1 MKNTIKILMAL
12 VFVSLFFGCA
22 KEKLYEPGKADD
34 PNCEGV
40 YFPSQEVSGVF
51 APADDF
57 TFDVKVART
66 KDVEEITVPLTV
78 KCDSAHLFEIPE
90 LKFEAGQS
98 EQTLTIKFGKEIGK
112 EMVKGVVHSFVL
124 SIDDPLYASQY
135 STNSNVFAIDVIVED
150 FKSLGKATFIDIFEF
165 TDKYG
170 EVHPYEVEIL
180 QNQNDLKEFRLLN
193 PYDKGNAEFEYTSL
207 NPAVAKLNFKILEPG
222 TVINKGT
229 KYEFTIKGDDLV
241 YFEDYY
247 TGDSESST
255 GIDVMAY
262 SPFYNKEFVIG
273 AAEADCAESK
283 VMNYQEPDAE
293 GNVLPSVV
301 QLMPT
306 YLLAHD
312 GRGWGPYPVTIIFP
326 GGKLVDYTVIP
337 TASECKDSKVVVNFA
352 LGADVKKVK
361 YNVYEGE
368 LTSKEIRGKVNL
380 IGAGEEKADSL
391 VFEGTTPE
399 AAEITVECEKTG
411 IYTIVAVSFDKAKD
425 GEMKSSGSTPFGF
438 FLPEEKEK
446 VEIDF
451 IAGLEDTPAR
461 YAKDGYKDNNS
472 LQFYASG
479 KDIKTVKY
487 YLKDYAKEI
496 AGETEEETLKTLDS
510 LKTAVATYG
519 SLFSKDEIGLVN
531 EPGGYCD
538 VFKDLNPLT
547 KYVLIIYAY
556 NGYTSTTLVCEHSTN
571 GLPIESKGKGTFT
584 YNTCWECSDDAGEV
598 PLVIDL
604 EYFLDPNITTEGNY
618 QIHGW
623 CSGDAVMKFKQ
634 FASKPE
640 DKIDSCYVVTSD
652 TKESYAAAGVSA
664 FYCMELKSFVKT
676 FAASIEAPEDIV
688 WKGYG
693 IEDLKEQYS
702 CYDKDSKCYNFVVAY
717 VDQDL
722 GLYTVGIETFDVSGE
737 PVQKS
742 AVRTYG
748 KTVKKIDDKSVSTLS
763 HYPVAGL
770 VSKKYF
776 DNKPCFK
783 VLDVNY
789 SAEKAKVSRVLRNNF
804 VEKR

>member
-1 MKNTIKILMAL
+1 MKNTIKILIAL
-12 VFVSLFFGCA
+12 VSVSLFFGCA

-34 PNCEGV
+34 PNCKGV

-66 KDVEEITVPLTV
+66 KDVEEITVPLAV
-78 KCDSAHLFEIPE
+78 KCDSIHLFEIPE
-90 LKFEAGQS
+90 LKFEAGQA

-112 EMVKGVVHSFVL
+112 EMVKGIAHTLVL

-150 FKSLGKATFIDIFEF
+150 FKSLGKATFIDVFEF
-165 TDKYG
+165 GD
-170 EVHPYEVEIL
+170 EPFEVEIL
-180 QNQNDLKEFRLLN
+180 QNQVDKSEFRLLN
-193 PYDKGNAEFEYTSL
+193 PYDEGNTKYEYTSL

-337 TASECKDSKVVVNFA
+337 TASECKDSKVVVSFA

-399 AAEITVECEKTG
+399 AAEITVQCEKTG
-411 IYTIVAVSFDKAKD
+411 IYTIVAVSFDKAKA

-519 SLFSKDEIGLVN
+519 ASFSKDEIGLVN

-571 GLPIESKGKGTFT
+571 GLPLESKGTGSFT
-584 YNTCWECSDDAGEV
+584 YNSCWECSDDAGEV

-604 EYFLDPNITTEGNY
+604 EYFLDPNITTESNY

-652 TKESYAAAGVSA
+652 TKESWPEEGADA
-664 FYCMELKSFVKT
+664 FYCMEVSAFATRWADAYECSTDEIWDLFVGMGMPDMRD
-676 FAASIEAPEDIV
+676 E
-688 WKGYG
+688 
-693 IEDLKEQYS
+693 YS
-702 CYDKDSKCYNFVVAY
+702 YYDRETKCYHFAVVY
-717 VDQDL
+717 VDQ
-722 GLYTVGIETFDVSGE
+722 TVNPWSFGIETFDVSGGL
-737 PVQKS
+737 VQKS
-742 AVRTYG
+742 AVRTFG
-748 KTVKKIDDKSVSTLS
+748 KTVKKIDGKSVSTLR

-789 SAEKAKVSRVLRNNF
+789 TAEKAKVSRVLRNNF

>member
-66 KDVEEITVPLTV
+66 KDAEALTVPLAV
-78 KCDSAHLFEIPE
+78 KCDSIHLFEIPE
-90 LKFEAGQS
+90 LKFEAGQA

-112 EMVKGVVHSFVL
+112 EMVKGIAHTLVL

-150 FKSLGKATFIDIFEF
+150 FKSLGKAIFIDEFEF
-165 TDKYG
+165 GD
-170 EVHPYEVEIL
+170 EQYEVEIL
-180 QNQNDLKEFRLLN
+180 QNQVDKSEFRLLN
-193 PYDKGNAEFEYTSL
+193 PYDEGNAIHGWTSTE
-207 NPAVAKLNFKILEPG
+207 PAVEKLNFKILESG
-222 TVINKGT
+222 TVINKGS

-247 TGDSESST
+247 TGDSST
-255 GIDVMAY
+255 AGGSPCDIMAY

-273 AAEADCAESK
+273 AAEADCAESR

-337 TASECKDSKVVVNFA
+337 TASECKDGKVVVNFT

-411 IYTIVAVSFDKAKD
+411 IYTVVAVSFDKAKV
-425 GEMKSSGSTPFGF
+425 GEKKSSGSASFGF

-519 SLFSKDEIGLVN
+519 SSFSEKIVGLVN

-556 NGYTSTTLVCEHSTN
+556 NGYTSTTVVCEHSTN

-584 YNTCWECSDDAGEV
+584 YNSCWEYSDDAGEV

-652 TKESYAAAGVSA
+652 TKESYPAAGVSA
-664 FYCMELKSFVKT
+664 FYCMELKDFVKT
-676 FAASIEAPEDIV
+676 YSEKSGYPEAVI
-688 WKGYG
+688 WAGYG
-693 IEDLKEQYS
+693 IEDLKESYS
-702 CYDKDSKCYNFVVAY
+702 CYDKDAKCYNFVVAY
-717 VDQDL
+717 VDQGL
-722 GLYTVGIETFDVSGE
+722 GLRGVGIETFDVSGE

-742 AVRTYG
+742 AVRTFG
-748 KTVKKIDDKSVSTLS
+748 KTVKKIDGKSVSTLS